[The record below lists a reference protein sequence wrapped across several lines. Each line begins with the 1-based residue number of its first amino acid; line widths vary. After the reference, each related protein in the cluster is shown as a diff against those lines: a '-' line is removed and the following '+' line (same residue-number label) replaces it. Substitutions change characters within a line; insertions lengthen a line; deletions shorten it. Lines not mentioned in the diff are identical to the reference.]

1 MMLVMVVVVMVVVML
16 VMVVVIIVM
25 VIVVIMLLLLLHYS
39 WTEKHYP
46 YYYKKVRDVVEPAS
60 DYTVTKLGEGLYY
73 LANVT
78 APARQYIHK
87 NVPPLLEKVC

>member
-1 MMLVMVVVVMVVVML
+1 MM
-16 VMVVVIIVM
+16 VIIM
-25 VIVVIMLLLLLHYS
+25 MIIRLLLLLYYS
-39 WTEKHYP
+39 WAEKHYP

-73 LANVT
+73 IANVT

-87 NVPPLLEKVC
+87 NVPPLLEEVCYLFYLFCIINLWT